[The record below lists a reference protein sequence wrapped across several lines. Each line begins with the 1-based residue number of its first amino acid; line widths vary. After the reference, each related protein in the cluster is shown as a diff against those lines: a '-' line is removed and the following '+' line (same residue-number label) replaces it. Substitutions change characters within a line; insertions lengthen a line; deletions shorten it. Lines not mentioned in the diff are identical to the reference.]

1 MKIAILGSSRKSK
14 GNQLPCY
21 LPHRHFISSWRN
33 SRASPIAQVLLGTT
47 ELSKAG
53 LLKVPLS
60 IVFFMALD
68 SKNTRLITIW
78 LDHCAVCSLQTPQE
92 EGNLFWTLKKKNLS
106 FLGRR
111 CCHRQMII
119 QLGAKYFIIG
129 DQQLLLCP
137 PPYLHLCLINAEWH
151 ETDFAW
157 TLNFVVQ
164 NDNKEFLRAN
174 ILRQSKR

>member
-33 SRASPIAQVLLGTT
+33 SRASPIASQLLLGTT
-47 ELSKAG
+47 ELSNYSKAG

-78 LDHCAVCSLQTPQE
+78 LDHCAVCSLQTTQE

-129 DQQLLLCP
+129 HYLAQQLLCLWS
-137 PPYLHLCLINAEWH
+137 YLHS
-151 ETDFAW
+151 
-157 TLNFVVQ
+157 TLHTVQ
-164 NDNKEFLRAN
+164 NYPILVLPIFLSC
-174 ILRQSKR
+174 LRKSLSI